1 MKLGFYLVA
10 DMPLE
15 SAIAQIATKVLDG
28 GSRLLLVADD
38 ADLRAR
44 LDKGLWR
51 EQPHAFLAH
60 GEAGGAHDARQ
71 PILISAACEPAN
83 GATFVA
89 LADGRWR
96 DEAQAFERAFL
107 FFDEAG
113 RDAARKTWKA
123 LEDRDGLEREFFAR
137 KDGRWVKKG

>member
-15 SAIAQIATKVLDG
+15 GAIAQIAAKVLEG
-28 GSRLLLVADD
+28 GNRMLLVAQDV
-38 ADLRAR
+38 DLRAR
-44 LDKGLWR
+44 LDKGLWT
-51 EQPHAFLAH
+51 EQPQEFLAH
-60 GEAGGAHDARQ
+60 GEAGGPHDARQ
-71 PILISAACEPAN
+71 PILISEECEAAN
-83 GATFVA
+83 GATFVG

-96 DEAQAFERAFL
+96 DAAQDFERAFL
-107 FFDEAG
+107 FFDEDG

-137 KDGRWVKKG
+137 EDGRWVKKG